1 MSDSGNPTTVS
12 GRLLAKWFYED
23 FAGLTGTPTPFP
35 TSGVPWDTLTDA
47 QRDTL
52 ARAGTMVLEKMLL
65 GDMLNRRIS
74 QLARTDP
81 SAVVLLP
88 SQTP

>member
-1 MSDSGNPTTVS
+1 MTDSGNPTTVS
-12 GRLLAKWFYED
+12 GSLLGRWFYED
-23 FAGLTGTPTPFP
+23 FTGLTGTPVFP
-35 TSGVPWDTLTDA
+35 TGGTPWDLLTDA
-47 QRDTL
+47 QRTYL
-52 ARAGTMVLEKMLL
+52 ARAGTMIIEKMLL

-81 SAVVLLP
+81 AAVILLP